1 MKYFNI
7 AADFKKETI
16 DGYCRLNDAY
26 PDSRV
31 IETYGNMTL
40 GNNFEGGRVFA
51 DIPKVDLETLA
62 GYVQYSKSKGI
73 DFNYSLNG
81 SCMGNREFTEKGAR
95 ELRDFLVKLRQA
107 GITRLTVTLPSVMEL
122 VKSLKLGFEIKVSII
137 CQITNA
143 NKALTYKNTGVDRLV
158 VDESLNRDF
167 EKLRQVRET
176 FGEKTE
182 IIANS
187 MCYKDC
193 TFRMFHYNQTAH
205 DSVNKYGESIITY
218 YNHRCM
224 TKRAETPSNFLK
236 LCWVRPE
243 DLKYYTE
250 IGIQYFKIQGRH
262 TAFKGDPVRAVEC
275 YFKQSYQGNLTDL
288 MELFGSPYAFKINLD
303 NEKLEGYIKPFY
315 ENPNF
320 CKRYCAKCGY
330 CESFAKKNL
339 EYEKAQEINQLA
351 VKFYNDYDEFT
362 NLLHTINQPQP
373 KDTKIVVTGGCQDD
387 NSDFNF

>member
-16 DGYCRLNDAY
+16 DGYDRLNQTY
-26 PDSRV
+26 TDSRI
-31 IETYGNMTL
+31 IETYGNITV
-40 GNNFEGGRVFA
+40 GNHFEGGRVMA
-51 DIPKVDLETLA
+51 DIPKIDLEALQSYIA
-62 GYVQYSKSKGI
+62 YSRSKGI

-81 SCMGNREFTEKGAR
+81 SCMGNREFTEVGAN
-95 ELRDFLVKLRQA
+95 ELYRFLTRLHQA
-107 GITRLTVTLPSVMEL
+107 GVTRLTVSIPSVMEL
-122 VKSLKLGFEIKVSII
+122 VKSMNLGFEIKVSII

-143 NKALTYKNTGVDRLV
+143 NKAISYKNTGVDRLV

-167 EKLRQVRET
+167 EKLRQVREA

-205 DSVNKYGESIITY
+205 DSVNNHIESINTY

-224 TKRAETPSNFLK
+224 LKRAEEPGNFLK

-243 DLKYYTE
+243 DLKHYVK

-262 TAFKGDPVRAVEC
+262 TAFKGDPVRAAEAYC
-275 YFKQSYQGNLTDL
+275 KESYEGNLIDL
-288 MELFGSPYAFKINLD
+288 MELFSTPYAFKINLD
-303 NEKLEGYIKPFY
+303 NRKLEGYLQPFID
-315 ENPNF
+315 NPHF

-330 CESFAKKNL
+330 CDAFARKHL
-339 EYEKAQEINQLA
+339 DYGAAQEINQLA
-351 VKFYNDYDEFT
+351 VRFYHDYDQFSDMLRQLRQPESKP
-362 NLLHTINQPQP
+362 LLAA
-373 KDTKIVVTGGCQDD
+373 GCSDEQDD
-387 NSDFNF
+387 FGF